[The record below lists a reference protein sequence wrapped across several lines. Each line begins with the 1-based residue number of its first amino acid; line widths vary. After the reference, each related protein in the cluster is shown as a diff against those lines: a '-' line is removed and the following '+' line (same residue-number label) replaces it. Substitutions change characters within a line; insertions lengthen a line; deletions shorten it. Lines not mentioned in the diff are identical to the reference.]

1 MFNVIMIT
9 NKIKEWNQKMDF
21 RKIMYV
27 IIIVVC
33 VLSIAAGVYIQL
45 LKQVKKTE
53 EMNMDVLYESKSQET
68 LKKEFFDMFD
78 NQLHTG
84 TYDTKTIKKNDTN
97 QEILYT
103 FYSLQE
109 KTDNYDVD
117 INFPIIN
124 IKSEL
129 ASNLNEITQD
139 IFVNKANDILFETQ
153 KNNIYTVSYTG
164 YINGDIMSV
173 IINAKIKEGTNPQRS
188 IVKTY
193 NYNLR
198 KNQEAKIEDVL
209 ENISMDELSKKINT
223 KIKEAIKE
231 TNELQVAGYS
241 VYKRDIDS
249 DMYKAENITDF
260 YLGENGKLYIVY
272 AYGNNEFT
280 SEMDIIVI

>member
-1 MFNVIMIT
+1 
-9 NKIKEWNQKMDF
+9 MDF

-45 LKQVKKTE
+45 LKQVKKTDE
-53 EMNMDVLYESKSQET
+53 IDMDVLYESKSQET
-68 LKKEFFDMFD
+68 LKKEFFAMFD
-78 NQLHTG
+78 NQLHPG
-84 TYDTKTIKKNDTN
+84 SFDTRTIRKNDTEN
-97 QEILYT
+97 DILYT
-103 FYSLQE
+103 VYSLQE

-129 ASNLNEITQD
+129 ADSLNEITQT
-139 IFVNKANDILFETQ
+139 IFVNKANDILLGKQ

-193 NYNLR
+193 NYDLR
-198 KNQEAKIEDVL
+198 NNKEVNVEDVL
-209 ENISMDELSKKINT
+209 KNMSMDELSKKINS
-223 KIKEAIKE
+223 KIKDAIKEA
-231 TNELQVAGYS
+231 NELQVAGYN

-260 YLGENGKLYIVY
+260 YLGEDGKIYLIY